1 VSGDPSV
8 AELLERLAERDELI
22 VALRAELRV
31 AQVKIAELEARLGTT
46 SKNSSKPPSQ
56 DGLGKPAPKSL
67 RGRSNRK
74 PGGQPGHPGAQLAQV
89 SAPDETV
96 RHEPAGCGGCGGGLG
111 GAEEVGAQRRQVF
124 DLPPVA
130 VRVVE
135 HQLIQRRCDCGT
147 VTAGQAPAGVEAP
160 VQYGPR
166 IAAIIIY
173 LYVGQFLSKQRTAQ
187 ALSELFGVPVSG
199 GTVTRVTDRAATRV
213 TGSGFI
219 GLVRAGLIKAPVAHF
234 DETGFRVAGKLHW
247 VHSASTDT
255 YSLITCHPKR
265 GTAAIDAAGVLP
277 DFTGTAVH
285 DAWAPYDTYTDA
297 THALCGAHVLR
308 ELTAV
313 IDTSPAGT
321 YCWARQAR
329 AALLDLKALVED
341 AVAAGDAGVDPV
353 AVARHTQLL
362 RSAANIGVSE
372 NRDRDGKLANKHHAL
387 ARRLL
392 RRQVDYLRFTTDFA
406 VPFDN
411 NAAER
416 EIRMIKVRQKISGC
430 LRTLSGAETFCSI
443 RSYLATARKQGIDF
457 FEALTKLA
465 EGSPWLPAA
474 A

>member
-1 VSGDPSV
+1 MSGDPSV
-8 AELLERLAERDELI
+8 AELLERLAERDRLI
-22 VALRAELRV
+22 EALRAELRA
-31 AQVKIAELEARLGTT
+31 AQMKIGELEARLGTT

-67 RGRSNRK
+67 RGRSGRK

-89 SAPDETV
+89 ATPNETV
-96 RHEPAGCGGCGGGLG
+96 RHEPAACRGCGGDLG
-111 GAEEVGAQRRQVF
+111 GAEEVGARRRQVF

-135 HQLIQRRCDCGT
+135 HQLIERRCGCGT

-187 ALSELFGVPVSG
+187 ALRELFGVPVSG
-199 GTVTRVTDRAATRV
+199 GTVTSVTDRAAARV
-213 TGSGFI
+213 TDSGFLS
-219 GLVRAGLIKAPVAHF
+219 LVRAGLIKARVAHF
-234 DETGFRVAGKLHW
+234 DETGFRVAGRLHW
-247 VHSASTDT
+247 VHSASTDA

-265 GTAAIDAAGVLP
+265 GVAAIDAAGVLP
-277 DFTGTAVH
+277 EFTGVAVH
-285 DAWAPYDTYTDA
+285 DAWAPYDTYPGA
-297 THALCGAHVLR
+297 THALCGAHLLR

-313 IDTSPAGT
+313 IDISPAGA
-321 YCWARQAR
+321 YCWARQAHD
-329 AALLDLKALVED
+329 ALLDLKVLVDD
-341 AVAAGDAGVDPV
+341 AVAAGDVSVDAV
-353 AVARHTQLL
+353 ALARHTCLL

-372 NRDRDGKLANKHHAL
+372 NRDRDGKLAKKHHAL

-392 RRQVDYLRFTTDFA
+392 HRQADYLRFTTDLT

-416 EIRMIKVRQKISGC
+416 EIRMIKVRQKVSGC

-465 EGSPWLPAA
+465 EGNPWLPAA